1 VRRVYSSAVQRPVV
15 SVVVPVYKCAEC
27 LRHLHERLVSSLN
40 GITGD
45 YELIFVDDRS
55 PDDSWPALTE
65 LAAHD
70 PRIRL
75 VRLSRNFGQ
84 HAAITAG
91 LSIARGRWTVVMD
104 CDLQDPPEQ
113 IPRLYAKAQEGFDI
127 VYARRVGR
135 QHSWFRR
142 AASATYFR
150 VLNVL
155 THTELSPEF
164 GNFSIISEKVRVA
177 YLAFRDKDRHYLMIL
192 NWLGFEHTAIEFP
205 HAERYAGESAYTLGM
220 LIRFA
225 LAGLFFQTTTL
236 LRWIV
241 YFGFGISFVGAGLAV
256 FFVVNY
262 FLGNPYQGWTSL
274 GVLLLLIGG
283 FIIVSTGVTGLYI
296 GKIFTQVKDRPLF
309 VVDTT
314 VNAEVQSQEVL
325 PLREAI
331 GEAPPRRTAF

>member
-1 VRRVYSSAVQRPVV
+1 MQGLVL
-15 SVVVPVYKCAEC
+15 SVVIPVYKCAEC
-27 LRHLHERLVSSLN
+27 IPHLHKRLVSSLAEV
-40 GITGD
+40 TDD

-55 PDDSWPALTE
+55 PDDSWSLLSE
-65 LAAHD
+65 LAVRD
-70 PRIRL
+70 PRVRL
-75 VRLSRNFGQ
+75 IRLSRNFGQ

-91 LSIARGRWTVVMD
+91 LAIARGQWTVVMD

-113 IPRLYAKAQEGFDI
+113 IARLYAKAQEGFDI
-127 VYARRVGR
+127 VYARRTGR
-135 QHSWFRR
+135 QHPWFRR
-142 AASATYFR
+142 TASAAYFR

-155 THTELSPEF
+155 SHTELSPEF
-164 GNFSIISEKVRVA
+164 GNFSIMSRKVRDS
-177 YLAFRDKDRHYLMIL
+177 YLAFRDKDRHFLLIL
-192 NWLGFEHTAIEFP
+192 HWLGFEHTSIKFP
-205 HAERYAGESAYTLGM
+205 HAERYAGESSYTLGM

-241 YFGFGISFVGAGLAV
+241 YAGFGLSLMGAGLAV

-309 VVDTT
+309 VVDAT
-314 VNAEVQSQEVL
+314 VNAEVERQDVL
-325 PLREAI
+325 LSREATS
-331 GEAPPRRTAF
+331 EAPPQRTAF